1 MKNVKACGKSVS
13 PEQYLEDASLIQAR
27 SEKFS
32 TVSHSL
38 GFYRGVANTAR
49 YRTDTEPQLLGSII
63 ETAVARV
70 VLKHPALCC
79 TIINED
85 RRDSAFVRLESIDLS
100 SCIRY
105 HLPKPSQTEDD
116 AIAEALSFQ
125 HGQTWSN
132 IDFQPPWKIIVVPTK
147 KWPDTKGTGFDIIF
161 AYHHALADGLSGV
174 AFHRSL
180 LEALNN
186 PSDTTPLTN
195 HVIQVPESLT
205 LAVPLETAI
214 DFKIGWIFFM
224 KTILSTVQP
233 KWLFPGSPSSWTGA
247 MPSMEH
253 LENYKTNVRL
263 LQISSDIVSRVL
275 SACKAEKATL
285 TGLLHG
291 LILMSLVKRVPS
303 ASTFTTATPYS
314 LRHLTGMSPT
324 DEMGN
329 HVGSLK
335 LQQPIDVISDLRSV
349 KDPTEVM
356 KQIWTMARDFRASM
370 SAELASLPN
379 DNLIGMIP
387 YISDMHKMFISMVGR
402 PRSTTYEISNVGCLR
417 VQGEPGR
424 WRMERD
430 IFSQSGSVTGAA
442 IYFNVASMA
451 DGPLTIATTWLEGVV
466 DNVLVEDVVKDLEYS
481 LRCVGEGKEI
491 VLDQ

>member
-1 MKNVKACGKSVS
+1 M
-13 PEQYLEDASLIQAR
+13 
-27 SEKFS
+27 
-32 TVSHSL
+32 SHSL

-63 ETAVARV
+63 EAAVAQV

-79 TIINED
+79 GIINED
-85 RRDSAFVRLESIDLS
+85 KRDSAFVRLESIDLS
-100 SCIRY
+100 GCIKY

-132 IDFQPPWKIIVVPTK
+132 IDSQPPWKIIVVPTK
-147 KWPDTKGTGFDIIF
+147 KWPETKGAGFDIIF

-180 LEALNN
+180 LAALNN
-186 PSDTTPLTN
+186 PSDKIRLMN
-195 HVIQVPESLT
+195 HVLRVPRSLT
-205 LAVPLETAI
+205 LAAPLEKAI
-214 DFKIGWIFFM
+214 DFKIEWIFFLR
-224 KTILSTVQP
+224 TILATVLP
-233 KWLFPGSPSSWTGA
+233 KWLFPGSPASWTGA
-247 MPSMEH
+247 VPSMDH
-253 LENYKTNVRL
+253 LKNYKTNVRL
-263 LQISSDIVSRVL
+263 LQIESNVLSGVL

-291 LILMSLVKRVPS
+291 LILMSLAKRIPP

-324 DEMGN
+324 DGMGN

-335 LQQPIDVISDLRSV
+335 IQQPINTISDLRSV
-349 KDPTEVM
+349 RDPAEVL
-356 KQIWTMARDFRASM
+356 KQIWTIARDFRASM
-370 SAELASLPN
+370 SAEIASLPN

-402 PRSTTYEISNVGCLR
+402 PRLTSYEISNVGCLR
-417 VQGEPGR
+417 VDGEPR
-424 WRMERD
+424 KWRIKRD
-430 IFSQSGSVTGAA
+430 IFSQSGSMTGAA
-442 IYFNVASMA
+442 MYFNVASVA
-451 DGPLTIATTWLEGVV
+451 GGPLTIATTWLEGVV
-466 DNVLVEDVVKDLEYS
+466 DNVLVEDVVKDFEYS
-481 LRCVGEGKEI
+481 LKCVGEGKEI